1 MIYQAAKLRKHC
13 KMHIGEKSKKCDQ
26 CDSGYSCRGYL
37 RIHWKTF
44 SGGTNASDMQEVWK
58 DGAMLGARE
67 LILLD
72 KVPKKGQ
79 ELILK

>member
-1 MIYQAAKLRKHC
+1 MQRLF
-13 KMHIGEKSKKCDQ
+13 E
-26 CDSGYSCRGYL
+26 DSL
-37 RIHWKTF
+37 ETF

-72 KVPKKGQ
+72 KVPRRDKSRAQ
-79 ELILK
+79 LILKEIE

>member
-1 MIYQAAKLRKHC
+1 M
-13 KMHIGEKSKKCDQ
+13 E
-26 CDSGYSCRGYL
+26 
-37 RIHWKTF
+37 TF

-79 ELILK
+79 ERGSVNIEGN

>member
-1 MIYQAAKLRKHC
+1 M
-13 KMHIGEKSKKCDQ
+13 E
-26 CDSGYSCRGYL
+26 
-37 RIHWKTF
+37 TF

-79 ELILK
+79 KLGSVNIEGN

>member
-1 MIYQAAKLRKHC
+1 
-13 KMHIGEKSKKCDQ
+13 
-26 CDSGYSCRGYL
+26 
-37 RIHWKTF
+37 
-44 SGGTNASDMQEVWK
+44 MQEVWK

-79 ELILK
+79 ERAQLILKEIEEKGMVL